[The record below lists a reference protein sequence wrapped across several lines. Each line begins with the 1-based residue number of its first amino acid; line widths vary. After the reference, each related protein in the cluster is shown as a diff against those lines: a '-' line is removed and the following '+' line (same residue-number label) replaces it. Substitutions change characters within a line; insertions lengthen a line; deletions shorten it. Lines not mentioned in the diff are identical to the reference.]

1 MRAIHRCAL
10 HLSKFHSSSARTSRT
25 RRERKESIGYT
36 RQPEESSAEH
46 SDSSYS
52 ASRSDCPNR
61 AAGTVQGRFEV
72 GDSCGPALPD
82 VGTVSFYHADK
93 MPLSPLFGPVGR

>member
-1 MRAIHRCAL
+1 MR
-10 HLSKFHSSSARTSRT
+10 STDPSSTARV
-25 RRERKESIGYT
+25 KDVLK
-36 RQPEESSAEH
+36 
-46 SDSSYS
+46 DSSGVVRS
-52 ASRSDCPNR
+52 QSGTHANLKNPRQSTAALVTALSRSDCPNR